1 MNNQVTLR
9 DWKIEDAMIIP
20 KLANNKNIWDNLR
33 DEFPFPFHESDA
45 INFLN
50 KVQNNSSIFS
60 KAIEFNNSLVGCI
73 TIEIKDDIRR
83 FSGVLGYWIGQEYW
97 NKGIATSAIK
107 QITDLAFNQLQ
118 IIRVCAKVFA
128 TNIGSIKALEKCGY
142 IKEGYFS
149 KAVYKNGQFYDQVLY
164 AKIFN

>member
-1 MNNQVTLR
+1 M
-9 DWKIEDAMIIP
+9 
-20 KLANNKNIWDNLR
+20 ANDKKIWDYLR
-33 DEFPFPFHESDA
+33 DEFPFPFYESDA
-45 INFLN
+45 INFIS
-50 KVQNNSSIFS
+50 KVQNNDSIFS
-60 KAIEFNNSLVGCI
+60 KAIEFNHSLVGCI

-107 QITDLAFNQLQ
+107 QITDLAFNQIK
-118 IIRVCAKVFA
+118 IIRVYAKVFA
-128 TNIGSIKALEKCGY
+128 TNIASIKALEKCDY

-164 AKIFN
+164 AKILS